1 MKYGILLIYNKF
13 THDKK
18 KPRTEKLYLCFLHK
32 MTLKKK
38 QFETNYIYPSI
49 TRFFK

>member
-1 MKYGILLIYNKF
+1 MLIYNKF
-13 THDKK
+13 IDHQK

-38 QFETNYIYPSI
+38 QFETNYIHPSI